1 MVFQSIMLKLDR
13 EPQATQAQ
21 KRLYDIHKEQIDVN
35 G

>member
-1 MVFQSIMLKLDR
+1 MLKLDR

-21 KRLYDIHKEQIDVN
+21 KRSYGIHKEQIDVN